1 VVEPAPGAVRGTR
14 RTDGWMT
21 EDVIASRARALA
33 SALAESGFAR
43 LRVRDGETEIELRR
57 APRAAPAAAAAALPQ
72 LDGAVAEGNGVV
84 ERGPDLIASDVVG
97 VVRHLRPPIA
107 EGQELDADR
116 DLAYVETL
124 GIRNPVR
131 SRGSGKI
138 LEVLVT
144 DGQPVEYGQP
154 LFAIQRP

>member
-1 VVEPAPGAVRGTR
+1 
-14 RTDGWMT
+14 MT

-33 SALAESGFAR
+33 GALAESGFAR

-57 APRAAPAAAAAALPQ
+57 APRTAPPAQAPAA
-72 LDGAVAEGNGVV
+72 EV
-84 ERGPDLIASDVVG
+84 ERVIAPRAADVITSDVVG
-97 VVRHLRPPIA
+97 VVRHLRPPVG
-107 EGQELDADR
+107 EGLELDAER

-131 SRGSGKI
+131 SRGAGR
-138 LEVLVT
+138 VTQVFVT

-154 LFAIQRP
+154 LFAIER